1 MNTNKTNQ
9 QKQYPLISPMAV
21 FTVFTALLMVLMI
34 SCSSKVNKTDPT
46 DVILGETTFVI
57 VVNPL
62 INDLNDVDVPQPGI
76 PVDGVLI
83 DGGSRS
89 ATTGPEGI
97 GVLGSVAHGAV
108 TLRFRFDSIDED
120 LTQSIR
126 ERDLVELA
134 VSLSPDGAF
143 EMARVVYE
151 FGAEV
156 VELSQDNTLDEVN
169 NALSASDRIVLL
181 TDGIYSGDLELS
193 GSNVTLFGAG
203 VTGGRVTIEGNVTIS
218 GSGNRIRGAYIT
230 GDLDVSGSD
239 AGVSFSAIDGSSSFS
254 GSDSVLLHNTFCGD
268 VQISGS
274 SNRVLGNAGI
284 DPIEA
289 VCP

>member
-1 MNTNKTNQ
+1 MNKNKTNQ
-9 QKQYPLISPMAV
+9 KKQFAPIPPLSVFAV
-21 FTVFTALLMVLMI
+21 FAVLVMLSVI
-34 SCSSKVNKTDPT
+34 SCSSKGNNTDPT
-46 DVILGETTFVI
+46 DVTLGETTFVI
-57 VVNPL
+57 VVNPF
-62 INDLNDVDVPQPGI
+62 INDLNDVSVPSPGT

-89 ATTGPEGI
+89 ATTGDEGI
-97 GVLGSVAHGAV
+97 AVLGSVDHGAV
-108 TLRFRFDSIDED
+108 PLRFRFDSIDED
-120 LTQSIR
+120 LTQSIK
-126 ERDLVELA
+126 EGDLVELA

-156 VELSQDNTLDEVN
+156 VELNEDNTLDEVN
-169 NALSASDRIVLL
+169 DALSASDRIVLL

-203 VTGGRVTIEGNVTIS
+203 VTGGRVTIDGKVTIS
-218 GSGNRIRGAYIT
+218 GSGNRIRGAYIM

-239 AGVSFSAIDGSSSFS
+239 AGVSFSVIDGSSSLS

-274 SNRVLGNAGI
+274 STGVLGNAGI
-284 DPIEA
+284 DPIQA

>member
-9 QKQYPLISPMAV
+9 EKQYPHISPMAG
-21 FTVFTALLMVLMI
+21 FPVFTALLMVLMI
-34 SCSSKVNKTDPT
+34 SCGSKGNNTDPT
-46 DVILGETTFVI
+46 DVTLGEATFVI

-62 INDLNDVDVPQPGI
+62 INDVNDVSVPQPGT

-83 DGGSRS
+83 NGGSRS

-97 GVLGSVAHGAV
+97 AVLGSVDHGAV
-108 TLRFRFDSIDED
+108 PLRFRFDSIDED
-120 LTQSIR
+120 LTQNIR
-126 ERDLVELA
+126 EHDLVELA
-134 VSLSPDGAF
+134 VSLSPDGAL
-143 EMARVVYE
+143 EMARIVYE

-156 VELSQDNTLDEVN
+156 VELNQDNTLDDVN

-203 VTGGRVTIEGNVTIS
+203 VMGGRVTIEGNVTIS

-239 AGVSFSAIDGSSSFS
+239 AGVSFSAIDGFSSFS
-254 GSDSVLLHNTFCGD
+254 GSDSVLLQNTFCGD
-268 VQISGS
+268 VEISGS
-274 SNRVLGNAGI
+274 GTHVLGNAGI
-284 DPIEA
+284 EPIEA